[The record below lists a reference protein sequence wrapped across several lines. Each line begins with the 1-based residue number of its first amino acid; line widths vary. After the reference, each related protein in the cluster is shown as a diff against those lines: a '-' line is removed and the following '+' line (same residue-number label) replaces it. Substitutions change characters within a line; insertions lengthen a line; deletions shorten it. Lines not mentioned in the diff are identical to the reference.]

1 MKRRWLFVFFLTA
14 AAGAALHFLYDLWPN
29 VLTAILAPV
38 NESVWEHL
46 KLLYWPFLAAAFV
59 LTKDEADGRKS
70 WCGLLAGLLGAPLL
84 LLGAY
89 YTLLSGFALYGL
101 PLDLILYALAMA
113 GGFGLAWHLQKAA
126 SPAWLCGVLVI
137 AAGVYGAS
145 LALFSFAPP
154 DLPIFT
160 PPV

>member
-1 MKRRWLFVFFLTA
+1 MKRKWLIVGLLSIL
-14 AAGAALHFLYDLWPN
+14 AGSVLHFLYDLWPN
-29 VLTAILAPV
+29 PLTAVFAPV

-59 LTKDEADGRKS
+59 LTKGETDGRNS
-70 WCGLLAGLLGAPLL
+70 WCGLLAGLLSAPAL

-89 YTLLSGFALYGL
+89 YTLSAGFTLHGL
-101 PLDLILYALAMA
+101 PLDLALYVLAMA
-113 GGFGLAWHLQKAA
+113 GGFLLAWHLRRAA
-126 SPAWLCGVLVI
+126 LSARLCGVLVI
-137 AAGVYGAS
+137 AAGVYGAA

-154 DLPIFT
+154 ELPIFT

>member
-1 MKRRWLFVFFLTA
+1 MKRKWWTVCFLSIL
-14 AAGAALHFLYDLWPN
+14 AGSALHFLYDLWPN
-29 VLTAILAPV
+29 PLTAVFA
-38 NESVWEHL
+38 
-46 KLLYWPFLAAAFV
+46 
-59 LTKDEADGRKS
+59 LTKDEADSRKS

-89 YTLLSGFALYGL
+89 YTLLSGFALHGL

-113 GGFGLAWHLQKAA
+113 GGFGLAWHLQRARL
-126 SPAWLCGVLVI
+126 PAWLCGVLVI
-137 AAGVYGAS
+137 ATGIYGAA

-154 DLPIFT
+154 ELPIFL

>member
-1 MKRRWLFVFFLTA
+1 MKKRFWLAFGIAVL
-14 AAGAALHFLYDLWPN
+14 AGTGLHFLYDVCPAPL
-29 VLTAILAPV
+29 VGLFAPV

-59 LTKDEADGRKS
+59 LTKGEADSRKS

-89 YTLLSGFALYGL
+89 YTLLSGFALHGL

-113 GGFGLAWHLQKAA
+113 GGFALAWHLQRARL
-126 SPAWLCGVLVI
+126 PAWLCGVLVI

>member
-1 MKRRWLFVFFLTA
+1 MKRKWWTVCFLSIL
-14 AAGAALHFLYDLWPN
+14 AGSALHFLYDLWPN
-29 VLTAILAPV
+29 PLTAVFAPV

-70 WCGLLAGLLGAPLL
+70 WCSLLAGLLGTPLL
-84 LLGAY
+84 LLGTY

-113 GGFGLAWHLQKAA
+113 GGFALAWHLQRARL
-126 SPAWLCGVLVI
+126 PAWLCGVLVI
-137 AAGVYGAS
+137 AAGIYGAAR
-145 LALFSFAPP
+145 ALFSFAPP
-154 DLPIFT
+154 ELPIFL

>member
-1 MKRRWLFVFFLTA
+1 MKRKWLIIGLLSIL
-14 AAGAALHFLYDLWPN
+14 AGSALHFLYDLWPN
-29 VLTAILAPV
+29 PLTAVFAPV

-59 LTKDEADGRKS
+59 LTKGEADGRRS
-70 WCGLLAGLLGAPLL
+70 WCGFLAGLLSAPLL

-89 YTLLSGFALYGL
+89 YTLLSGFALRGL
-101 PLDLILYALAMA
+101 PVDFVLYTLAMA
-113 GGFGLAWHLQKAA
+113 GGFALAWHLQKAEF
-126 SPAWLCGVLVI
+126 PAWLCGMLVI

-154 DLPIFT
+154 ELPIFL

>member
-1 MKRRWLFVFFLTA
+1 MKRKWRTVFFLSIL
-14 AAGAALHFLYDLWPN
+14 AGSALHFLYDLWPN
-29 VLTAILAPV
+29 PLTAVFAPV

-59 LTKDEADGRKS
+59 LTKGEADGRGR
-70 WCGLLAGLLGAPLL
+70 WCGLLAGLLSVPAL

-89 YTLLSGFALYGL
+89 YTLSCGFALRGL
-101 PLDLILYALAMA
+101 PVDLVLYTLAMA
-113 GGFGLAWHLQKAA
+113 GGFALAWHLQKAEF
-126 SPAWLCGVLVI
+126 PAWLCGVLVI

-154 DLPIFT
+154 ELPIFL

>member
-1 MKRRWLFVFFLTA
+1 MERMAAGGAGDA
-14 AAGAALHFLYDLWPN
+14 AAVYGCILY
-29 VLTAILAPV
+29 
-38 NESVWEHL
+38 
-46 KLLYWPFLAAAFV
+46 
-59 LTKDEADGRKS
+59 ADGRKS

-137 AAGVYGAS
+137 AAGIYGAA

>member
-1 MKRRWLFVFFLTA
+1 MNNNRKRTA
-14 AAGAALHFLYDLWPN
+14 LCLLGAALCVFM
-29 VLTAILAPV
+29 AFGAALALGRYPIT
-38 NESVWEHL
+38 
-46 KLLYWPFLAAAFV
+46 PAA
-59 LTKDEADGRKS
+59 
-70 WCGLLAGLLGAPLL
+70 LLAG
-84 LLGAY
+84 
-89 YTLLSGFALYGL
+89 
-101 PLDLILYALAMA
+101 DAMA
-113 GGFGLAWHLQKAA
+113 VRTFTVLRLPRAVMALVGGFGLAWHLQKAA

>member
-1 MKRRWLFVFFLTA
+1 MKRKWLIVGFLSIL
-14 AAGAALHFLYDLWPN
+14 AGSALHFLYDLWPN
-29 VLTAILAPV
+29 PLT
-38 NESVWEHL
+38 
-46 KLLYWPFLAAAFV
+46 AAFV
-59 LTKDEADGRKS
+59 LTKGEADSRSS
-70 WCGLLAGLLGAPLL
+70 WCGLLAGLLSAPLL

-89 YTLLSGFALYGL
+89 YTLSCGFALHGL
-101 PLDLILYALAMA
+101 ALDLILYVLTMAVGFRLAR
-113 GGFGLAWHLQKAA
+113 HLQKAEL
-126 SPAWLCGVLVI
+126 PAWLCGVLVI